1 MDEKSLD
8 QFLRWRGDA
17 VRSSSLPPNFQ
28 QNVRR
33 EIRQRAAAETSGFGA
48 LFGWQLLLRPKFVAA
63 TLALAMFV
71 GIGLGSRQPDR
82 LAMTTEQALHLDV
95 FGATPPTLP
104 STVLSTR
111 L

>member
-8 QFLRWRGDA
+8 QLLHHRTDA
-17 VRSSSLPPNFQ
+17 IRVSSLPPNFQ

-33 EIRQRAAAETSGFGA
+33 EIRQRSASETSGFGA
-48 LFGWQLLLRPKFVAA
+48 FFGWQWLRPQFVAA
-63 TLALAMFV
+63 TLAIAMVV

-82 LAMTTEQALHLDV
+82 LAMTTKQALHLDV
-95 FGATPPTLP
+95 FGAAPPTLP
-104 STVLSTR
+104 STVLSTK

>member
-8 QFLRWRGDA
+8 QLLRRRGEA
-17 VRSSSLPPNFQ
+17 LRSSSLPANFK

-33 EIRQRAAAETSGFGA
+33 EIRQRATEPSGVGA
-48 LFGWQLLLRPKFVAA
+48 FFGWQWLLRPQFVAA
-63 TLALAMFV
+63 MLAVAILV
-71 GIGLGSRQPDR
+71 GVGLGSRQPDR
-82 LAMTTEQALHLDV
+82 LAMTTEQALNLDV

-104 STVLSTR
+104 STVLSAK